1 MAYTPTNAKW
11 YISELVE
18 QIAVEGDP
26 RNVVHKNLVLIR
38 ADSPE
43 EAYQKALQ
51 LGREREISYE
61 NPAGKQVRFRFR
73 GLSELN
79 AISDELEHGAELL
92 YEEKIGVSDEEI
104 ERYIL
109 PKDQLNVFRPIE
121 QNRAPD
127 YSSGEIMEELRH
139 LLGESTK

>member
-1 MAYTPTNAKW
+1 MAYIPTNAKW

-18 QIAVEGDP
+18 QISVDGDP

-43 EAYQKALQ
+43 EAYQKALL

-79 AISDELEHGAELL
+79 VISDSNENIEIGSIGTTGSETVQLL
-92 YEEKIGVSDEEI
+92 INGV
-104 ERYIL
+104 
-109 PKDQLNVFRPIE
+109 V
-121 QNRAPD
+121 ATTV
-127 YSSGEIMEELRH
+127 SSVPTSSITSMP
-139 LLGESTK
+139 